1 MYEAASAGA
10 GVAVRVVLVW
20 VSNML
25 SKSDGWLE

>member
-10 GVAVRVVLVW
+10 GVAVRVVLV